1 MGDAVNPD
9 ITAVQNPEPAA
20 NGSAGRERADL
31 RPENI
36 QDAVIRLAGNSQD
49 GIQSA
54 GALLARLA
62 GRSDQDVMTYMTIPA
77 TISGGPSIF
86 QVRIGSG
93 EVLSAGD
100 EADFLVAFYQHSYQD
115 HISFLKDGGVLLY
128 DSDNVEPDLDD
139 KRFLYVGV
147 PITGLTV
154 EALGGTAKDKGKN
167 IFVLG
172 LVAKVFHLDVEKLT
186 TLIKEKF
193 AGKDESIV
201 NTAIMAFTAGYAYP
215 LGNLLAKRYQFEH
228 IERTDG
234 RAQITMDGNQALAY
248 GLLAGG
254 VRYGAGYPI
263 TPWSSVM
270 EILRR
275 ELPKYGG
282 LFVQSEDELAA
293 VSTALGFSLAGYLSV
308 TGSAGP
314 GISLKTE
321 AIGWAS
327 MAEMPLIIINVQR
340 GGPSTG
346 LPTNVEQSDL
356 HQAIYGGHGDSPRVV
371 LAAATVEDCFYI
383 AVEAAK
389 IARNYSTPVFILS
402 DTSLAT
408 RIEAFDEPNL
418 AELMQEAKP
427 DLSTRADSFKPYDLN
442 RITQHVAPGTRLLD
456 GKYPLVTGLEHDE
469 MGHPTGS
476 PKLHMAMTAK
486 RRNKLRKLAEEL
498 PVPEVYGDA
507 EGDILLV
514 GWGSTYGPIH
524 DAVKKARAAGEKMAA
539 IHLRHIHPLPN
550 GVEKIFANFKR
561 IVVVEM
567 NDEGVYGFGQ
577 LATILRARY
586 CEPKIQS
593 LTKTDGLTYRVKEIL
608 QGLSGRDGSPSGPN
622 GASGNGSSS
631 SVEAAVPAANR
642 IETAG
647 DTPATTAAAET
658 NCPEA
663 TISAERDRAQDNTPN
678 QPGTEA
684 IFASS
689 GTNETRETEKPA

>member
-1 MGDAVNPD
+1 MGDPVNPD
-9 ITAVQNPEPAA
+9 VTAVQKSATADKPASPTGTA
-20 NGSAGRERADL
+20 ASGSPPSVPSTGSPASDRADL

-36 QDAVIRLAGNSQD
+36 NDAVIRLAGNSQD
-49 GIQSA
+49 GIQTA
-54 GALLARLA
+54 GAFLARLA
-62 GRSDQDVMTYMTIPA
+62 GRSDHDVMTYMTIPA

-86 QVRIGSG
+86 QVRMGTG

-115 HISFLKDGGVLLY
+115 HVGFLREGGVLLY
-128 DSDNVEPDLDD
+128 DSDNVEPNLDD
-139 KRFLYVGV
+139 KRFVYVGV

-172 LVAKVFHLDVEKLT
+172 LISKIFHLDVEKLK
-186 TLIKEKF
+186 TLIREKF
-193 AGKDESIV
+193 RGKDESIV
-201 NTAIMAFTAGYAYP
+201 NTALMAFQAGYGYP
-215 LGNLLAKRYQFEH
+215 VGNVLTKQYKFETVVPK
-228 IERTDG
+228 EGD

-248 GLLAGG
+248 GLIAAG

-270 EILRR
+270 EILRG

-282 LFVQSEDELAA
+282 IFVQAEDELGA
-293 VSTALGFSLAGYLSV
+293 VSLALGFSFSGYLAV

-371 LAAATVEDCFYI
+371 LAAASVEDCFYV
-383 AVEAAK
+383 ALEAAR
-389 IARNYSTPVFILS
+389 IARKYSTPVFILS

-408 RIEAFDEPNL
+408 RIEAFDEPDL
-418 AELMQEAKP
+418 AKLMVDPKP
-427 DLSTRADSFKPYDLN
+427 DLTPREGGFKPYPLEG
-442 RITQHVAPGTRLLD
+442 ITRHAPPGSKMLD
-456 GKYPLVTGLEHDE
+456 GKYPLIGGLEHDE
-469 MGHPTGS
+469 MGHPNGS

-486 RRNKLRKLAEEL
+486 RRNKLRKLAEEI
-498 PVPEVYGDA
+498 PVPEVYGDQ
-507 EGDILLV
+507 EGDTLLV

-524 DAVKKARAAGEKMAA
+524 DAVKMGREHGEKMGA
-539 IHLRHIHPLPN
+539 IHLRHVHPLPN
-550 GVEKIFANFKR
+550 GLEKIFAKFKR
-561 IVVVEM
+561 VVTVEM
-567 NDEGVYGFGQ
+567 NDQGVYGFGQ

-593 LTKTDGLTYRVKEIL
+593 VTKTDGLTFRVKEIL
-608 QGLSGRDGSPSGPN
+608 QGVFPGKFVSVRGYSPNRPV
-622 GASGNGSSS
+622 SGNGEQD
-631 SVEAAVPAANR
+631 VDVAR
-642 IETAG
+642 
-647 DTPATTAAAET
+647 AES
-658 NCPEA
+658 
-663 TISAERDRAQDNTPN
+663 IAQ
-678 QPGTEA
+678 GV
-684 IFASS
+684 
-689 GTNETRETEKPA
+689 G

>member
-1 MGDAVNPD
+1 MNETPP
-9 ITAVQNPEPAA
+9 TASPT
-20 NGSAGRERADL
+20 SERADL

-49 GIQSA
+49 GIQTA
-54 GALLARLA
+54 GAFLARLA
-62 GRSDQDVMTYMTIPA
+62 GRSDQDVMTYMTIPS

-100 EADFLVAFYQHSYQD
+100 EADFLVAFYQHSYQE
-115 HISFLKDGGVLLY
+115 HIDFVREGGVVLY
-128 DSDNVEPDLDD
+128 DSDNVEPNLDD
-139 KRFLYVGV
+139 KRFVYVGV

-172 LVAKVFHLDVEKLT
+172 LIAKIFSLDADKLKRIIT
-186 TLIKEKF
+186 EKF

-201 NTAIMAFTAGYAYP
+201 NTAMMAFQAGYAYP
-215 LGNLLAKRYQFEH
+215 VGNVLTKRYQFEH
-228 IERTDG
+228 VVKTGG
-234 RAQITMDGNQALAY
+234 RAQITMDGNQAIAY
-248 GLLAGG
+248 GLIAAG

-263 TPWSSVM
+263 TPWSSIM
-270 EILRR
+270 EILRS

-282 LFVQSEDELAA
+282 IFVQAEDELGA
-293 VSTALGFSLAGYLSV
+293 VSLALGFSYSGYLAV

-327 MAEMPLIIINVQR
+327 MAEIPLIICNIQR

-371 LAAATVEDCFYI
+371 LAASTVEDCFFI
-383 AVEAAK
+383 AIEAAR
-389 IARNYSTPVFILS
+389 IARKYSTPVFILS

-418 AELMQEAKP
+418 AELMQDPKP
-427 DLSTRADSFKPYDLN
+427 DLTPRAAGFKPYDLD
-442 RITQHVAPGTRLLD
+442 RITQHVPPGTRMLD
-456 GKYPLVTGLEHDE
+456 GKYPLVAGLEHDE

-486 RRNKLRKLAEEL
+486 RRKKLQKLAEEI
-498 PVPEVYGDA
+498 PVPEIYGDQK
-507 EGDILLV
+507 GDTLLV

-524 DAVKKARAAGEKMAA
+524 DAVKRAREHGEKIAA
-539 IHLRHIHPLPN
+539 LHLRHIHPLPN
-550 GVEKIFANFKR
+550 GLENIFASFKR

-567 NDEGVYGFGQ
+567 NDQGLYGFGQ
-577 LATILRARY
+577 LATILRARF
-586 CEPKIQS
+586 CEPKIES

-608 QGLSGRDGSPSGPN
+608 EGVFKGRAFPDKKISRN
-622 GASGNGSSS
+622 GA
-631 SVEAAVPAANR
+631 
-642 IETAG
+642 TA
-647 DTPATTAAAET
+647 E
-658 NCPEA
+658 
-663 TISAERDRAQDNTPN
+663 
-678 QPGTEA
+678 
-684 IFASS
+684 
-689 GTNETRETEKPA
+689 